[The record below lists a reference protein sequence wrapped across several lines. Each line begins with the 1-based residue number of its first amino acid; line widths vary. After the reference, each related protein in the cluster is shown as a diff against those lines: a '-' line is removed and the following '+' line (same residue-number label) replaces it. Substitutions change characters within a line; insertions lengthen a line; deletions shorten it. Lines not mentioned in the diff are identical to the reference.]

1 MPVPGKKNPSEAL
14 ALRIT
19 VVDPPPNILWAL
31 QSGRDEL
38 VRPTSTSKTRITFD
52 FTVEVVAGDKPGSFR
67 LRGPAAQGKPGGRFV
82 YLCIGAYAG
91 QVGAPA
97 GWRAKISLEGIGSE
111 LLKAVKAKRSGV
123 LEARFAGT
131 ARDGGPSR
139 ASVPLSGEGWR
150 IA

>member
-52 FTVEVVAGDKPGSFR
+52 FTVEVVAGDKPAVFASGSCR
-67 LRGPAAQGKPGGRFV
+67 AGKASGRFV